1 MTRQLV
7 FAALAAVSVA
17 GCASLQA
24 QDARATEQLLVQA
37 GFQAKAADTPEK
49 AAQLQR
55 LTPGKLI
62 RREHDG
68 QASYIYVDPSV
79 CTCVYAGTE
88 QQYRE
93 YRKLVRQRV
102 IADETKVVTEESSD
116 PRGWDLGNLWP

>member
-7 FAALAAVSVA
+7 LAVIAAVSVT
-17 GCASLQA
+17 GCAALQA

-49 AAQLQR
+49 TAQLQR
-55 LTPGKLI
+55 LTPGKII
-62 RREHDG
+62 RREQDG

-79 CTCVYAGTE
+79 CKCVYAGTE
-88 QQYRE
+88 QQYQE

-102 IADETKVVTEESSD
+102 IADETKVVTEESTD
-116 PRGWDLGNLWP
+116 PYGWSIGDLWP